1 MYWAA
6 VATRS
11 MSYLSI
17 GEETFLLNYM
27 ASPPVVRPFRA
38 NARTIPVNPV
48 QFTSSVLNIRLF
60 PILYEP
66 YQERSVNAPSFSIGE
81 AISRQIFAYHPNF
94 PFMARQFIAENPVLF
109 VPGSYH
115 TDMTGLGMPPLTHI
129 LAGDLLAFR
138 ARVANEAAAVRLQ
151 NGSPPPIRAPMP
163 AADPYQLVLV
173 AQEAGERLRATV
185 DRMRGR
191 FHFPVAA
198 SPIIQAPAAPLV
210 VFRAVGEEC
219 PICME
224 PLHEEGSILMPCGH
238 RHHALCLSRVDPQR
252 CPDCRATHFPS
263 RDALYDVMHSEVVLL
278 RNQKNALS
286 DELKETALERDSL
299 REELVGEK
307 EIHTLYDSEHAE
319 LLDAREKL
327 KEASSAQ
334 TLKEQIKTISF
345 AAGASL
351 SSVLKC
357 ASDISSIACELVKVN
372 NTLRVESRPG
382 FLLRRV
388 TDQRNGFAKLVES
401 MGRVNGNMSRKI
413 DALEI
418 ELKRIG
424 E

>member
-1 MYWAA
+1 
-6 VATRS
+6 
-11 MSYLSI
+11 
-17 GEETFLLNYM
+17 
-27 ASPPVVRPFRA
+27 
-38 NARTIPVNPV
+38 
-48 QFTSSVLNIRLF
+48 
-60 PILYEP
+60 
-66 YQERSVNAPSFSIGE
+66 
-81 AISRQIFAYHPNF
+81 
-94 PFMARQFIAENPVLF
+94 
-109 VPGSYH
+109 
-115 TDMTGLGMPPLTHI
+115 
-129 LAGDLLAFR
+129 
-138 ARVANEAAAVRLQ
+138 
-151 NGSPPPIRAPMP
+151 
-163 AADPYQLVLV
+163 
-173 AQEAGERLRATV
+173 
-185 DRMRGR
+185 
-191 FHFPVAA
+191 
-198 SPIIQAPAAPLV
+198 
-210 VFRAVGEEC
+210 
-219 PICME
+219 
-224 PLHEEGSILMPCGH
+224 
-238 RHHALCLSRVDPQR
+238 
-252 CPDCRATHFPS
+252 
-263 RDALYDVMHSEVVLL
+263 MHSEVVLL